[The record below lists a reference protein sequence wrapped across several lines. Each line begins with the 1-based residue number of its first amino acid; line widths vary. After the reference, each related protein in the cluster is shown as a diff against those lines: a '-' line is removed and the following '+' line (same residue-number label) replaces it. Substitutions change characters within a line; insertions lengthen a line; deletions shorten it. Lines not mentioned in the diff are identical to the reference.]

1 MTADDFREM
10 ALGLDGVVERAHMGH
25 PDFRANGRIF
35 ATLQADE
42 RRGMVQLKPEEQ
54 RELLRSH
61 PDVFTPASG
70 AWGRGGSTM
79 VQLSIADRS
88 VVRGAMILAWEH
100 TAEKPP
106 PKRRAPASRKPAARR
121 STKRR

>member
-1 MTADDFREM
+1 MTADDFRQM
-10 ALGLDGVVERAHMGH
+10 ALGLDGVVERAHIGH

-61 PDVFTPASG
+61 PDVFAPASG
-70 AWGRGGSTM
+70 AWGRGGSL
-79 VQLSIADRS
+79 LSIADRS
-88 VVRGAMILAWEH
+88 VFRGAMILAWEH
-100 TAEKPP
+100 SAEKPP
-106 PKRRAPASRKPAARR
+106 PRRRAPASRKPAARR

>member
-1 MTADDFREM
+1 MTADDFRQM

-70 AWGRGGSTM
+70 VWGRGGSTM
-79 VQLSIADRS
+79 VLLSIADRS

-100 TAEKPP
+100 SAEKPP
-106 PKRRAPASRKPAARR
+106 PRRRAPASRKPAARR